1 VSRKFQTLVDGAEE
15 MLKLMPWPRAF
26 EKDQFLRPD
35 FTSLEVLSFG
45 SSGVPAGINIPNYD
59 DIRQSEGFKN
69 VSLGNVLQASY
80 GAGEKPVSFVAEADQ
95 ALFKALKG
103 EAFEVQVGIHELLGH
118 GSGKLYHANTADAA
132 TLHGAPHP
140 LTGEPISGPFY
151 ATGATWDSTFGRLAS
166 AYEECRAECA
176 GIYLCLE
183 PSVLTI
189 FGHADAPASEVAQ
202 VHDITYINW
211 LLMVR
216 AGLTGLEF
224 YTPETREWRQAHMRA
239 RFAIL
244 RVLLE
249 AGEGLV
255 TLTRT
260 TGADGKPDVTATI
273 ERALIK
279 TVGKEAIRKFLLAL
293 QVHKS
298 LGDLAGGT
306 ALFEKYSLVSDELMA
321 IRTIVMARKEP
332 RKLLVQPVLTAALD
346 GSIGIKQFEPTPAG
360 MIESFVAR
368 FPAEDDAL
376 LALADRDQPHVLD

>member
-1 VSRKFQTLVDGAEE
+1 
-15 MLKLMPWPRAF
+15 
-26 EKDQFLRPD
+26 
-35 FTSLEVLSFG
+35 
-45 SSGVPAGINIPNYD
+45 
-59 DIRQSEGFKN
+59 
-69 VSLGNVLQASY
+69 
-80 GAGEKPVSFVAEADQ
+80 
-95 ALFKALKG
+95 
-103 EAFEVQVGIHELLGH
+103 
-118 GSGKLYHANTADAA
+118 
-132 TLHGAPHP
+132 
-140 LTGEPISGPFY
+140 
-151 ATGATWDSTFGRLAS
+151 
-166 AYEECRAECA
+166 
-176 GIYLCLE
+176 
-183 PSVLTI
+183 
-189 FGHADAPASEVAQ
+189 VAQ

-273 ERALIK
+273 ERTLIK

-376 LALADRDQPHVLD
+376 LALADKDQPHVLD